1 MDKTIWMFNVLMLN
15 IWLQSHRVL
24 KFELCVAVKP
34 RNCIV
39 ELLIFMLL
47 PMPMGHIWDFLL
59 VECTSTYYVQCASR
73 IYIRL
78 NLNRLFVRLNVSVAY
93 RWLCVLLVWMTE
105 YCFWYWLCCFEVS
118 TNCTQNI
125 LRKYASLRVRVR
137 VRICLHF
144 IHFNELCVLIN
155 KRFLF
160 VTEWQKKRTY
170 LNEKH
175 TFHIQSDPIGMVYI
189 RYTLTWNA

>member
-1 MDKTIWMFNVLMLN
+1 MLN
-15 IWLQSHRVL
+15 IWLQSHKLL

-39 ELLIFMLL
+39 ELLISMLL
-47 PMPMGHIWDFLL
+47 PMPMGHIWDFT
-59 VECTSTYYVQCASR
+59 VGWVYEYVLRTVCISD
-73 IYIRL
+73 L
-78 NLNRLFVRLNVSVAY
+78 HTFKSESFVRSFECFSGIP
-93 RWLCVLLVWMTE
+93 WLCVLSVWMTE

-118 TNCTQNI
+118 TNCAQNI
-125 LRKYASLRVRVR
+125 LRKYASLRVR
-137 VRICLHF
+137 ICLHF
-144 IHFNELCVLIN
+144 IHFSELCVLIN